1 MCFLFFSIDELMH
14 QSFASPAP
22 PGPGNSGAFNFSIF
36 KARLKARHCRA
47 RVLVKPLLEAPA
59 PGADNNVEQQLGVV
73 LMKLKRGR
81 RASFYAC
88 KCLGAFGN

>member
-1 MCFLFFSIDELMH
+1 MH

-22 PGPGNSGAFNFSIF
+22 PGPANSGALIFSIF
-36 KARLKARHCRA
+36 KARLKAR
-47 RVLVKPLLEAPA
+47 VPGKSFGKTPA
-59 PGADNNVEQQLGVV
+59 KSPGSPGADNNVEQQLGVV
-73 LMKLKRGR
+73 LMKLKHGR